1 MMGMSFDDRM
11 SDRPPYLVEV
21 NQPFHLSGEAE
32 RYEAGAFDDC
42 EAARDACREIVEEF
56 LSSRKRAAST
66 AEELL
71 ELYRGEGPEPFVVD
85 RAGESGGACSF
96 SAATYAEERC
106 RELFAGGV
114 GGVAEAPKGEP
125 PLL

>member
-1 MMGMSFDDRM
+1 MSFDDRM
-11 SDRPPYLVEV
+11 SDRPAYLVEV

-32 RYEAGAFDDC
+32 RYAAGAFDDC

-56 LSSRKRAAST
+56 LTSRKRAAST

-96 SAATYAEERC
+96 SAAAYAEERC
-106 RELFAGGV
+106 RELFQGGDE
-114 GGVAEAPKGEP
+114 GLGDGVVTEGEP
-125 PLL
+125 PNL